1 MDNKTIVKEI
11 IMLDKQ
17 IKEKKKRQEELKLI
31 IQTQGIN
38 ELENKNIKYI
48 QYYTVDGS
56 CDITYKQ
63 KMEIDNIKI
72 LEEIFDNVIADKITK
87 KEEVKYEIESKFK
100 CALIAIYTGDY
111 KKHNIE
117 KILQDLGLAT
127 DKIKLALKKLKGEYI
142 ADKKLLESLG
152 VVDDELEE
160 ELDAIRENKN
170 YELID
175 KYIDINSI
183 DDALIDKIK
192 RAISIEESVTLG
204 LSYEK

>member
-56 CDITYKQ
+56 CDVTYKQ

-72 LEEIFDNVIADKITK
+72 LEEIFDDVIADKITK

-100 CALIAIYTGDY
+100 GALIAMYIGDY

-117 KILQDLGLAT
+117 KILQDLGLDT

-175 KYIDINSI
+175 KYIDISSI

>member
-1 MDNKTIVKEI
+1 MDNKAIVKEI
-11 IMLDKQ
+11 IILDKQ

-31 IQTQGIN
+31 IQSQGIN

-56 CDITYKQ
+56 CDVTYKQ

-72 LEEIFDNVIADKITK
+72 LEEIFDDVIVDKITK

-117 KILQDLGLAT
+117 KILQDLGLDR

-183 DDALIDKIK
+183 DDVLIDKIK

>member
-1 MDNKTIVKEI
+1 MDNKAIVKEI

-31 IQTQGIN
+31 IQSQGIN

-56 CDITYKQ
+56 CDVTYKQ

-100 CALIAIYTGDY
+100 CALIAIYTGEY

-117 KILQDLGLAT
+117 KILQDLGLDA

>member
-1 MDNKTIVKEI
+1 
-11 IMLDKQ
+11 
-17 IKEKKKRQEELKLI
+17 
-31 IQTQGIN
+31 
-38 ELENKNIKYI
+38 
-48 QYYTVDGS
+48 
-56 CDITYKQ
+56 
-63 KMEIDNIKI
+63 MEIDNIKI
-72 LEEIFDNVIADKITK
+72 LEEIFDDVIADKITK

-100 CALIAIYTGDY
+100 GALIAMYIGDY

-117 KILQDLGLAT
+117 KILQDLGLDT
-127 DKIKLALKKLKGEYI
+127 DKIKLALKKLKGDYI
-142 ADKKLLESLG
+142 ADKKILESLG
-152 VVDDELEE
+152 AVDEDGLEE

>member
-56 CDITYKQ
+56 CDVTYKQ

-72 LEEIFDNVIADKITK
+72 LEEIFDDVIVDKITK
-87 KEEVKYEIESKFK
+87 KEEVKYEVESKFK
-100 CALIAIYTGDY
+100 GALIAIYTGDY

-117 KILQDLGLAT
+117 KILQDLGLDA